1 MQSLLAKLY
10 EAKWALVGIA
20 IVIFIAWISLP
31 YITPIVFAL
40 FMYYITRPVKKWLHQ
55 YIKNEALAA
64 LGCLLLLT
72 LPLVAIILYLILF
85 AVGQLN
91 TFLAQSNITML
102 PPGQLT
108 NVSLSIS
115 AVQQSFSQGDIKYD
129 SLGTAIQ
136 VLYDRLSRYWSH
148 IFSLKDLLYSTGM
161 TLVDATFKII
171 LMLLLAFFLL
181 LHDDRLARWFRMTF
195 PGLVTENN
203 GLFVRYVEAIDHDFE
218 KIFFGNILSIVFFA
232 IIATAVYSGLNFL
245 APDPA
250 FIIPFPVLL
259 GILSGI
265 AALLPILGGWMIDV
279 PILLYALA
287 QSLLNGSFSRYWWY
301 LLVMAVA
308 IFVLVENL
316 PNYLLRPFVSHG
328 KVDVGLLLLAYI
340 LGPVIFGFPGLFL
353 GAMILVI
360 ITHYFNI
367 ILPGI
372 SGEKRV
378 SDGRAGGGPPGA
390 IRKRKSRRLP

>member
-10 EAKWALVGIA
+10 EAKWAVLGIA
-20 IVIFIAWISLP
+20 IVIFIVWISLP

-40 FMYYITRPVKKWLHQ
+40 FMYYITRPVKRWLHQ
-55 YIKNEALAA
+55 YIKNEAAVA
-64 LGCLLLLT
+64 LGCLLLVT

-91 TFLAQSNITML
+91 TFLAQSDIPML

-115 AVQQSFSQGDIKYD
+115 AMQQSLSQGDYKYE

-136 VLYDRLSRYWSH
+136 EWSNRLSIYWSH
-148 IFSLKDLLYSTGM
+148 IFSLKDLLLATGM
-161 TLVDATFKII
+161 TLVDATLKII

-181 LHDDRLARWFRMTF
+181 LHDDRLARWFRKTF
-195 PGLVTENN
+195 PDLIKEND
-203 GLFVRYVEAIDHDFE
+203 GLFVRYVKAVDDDFE
-218 KIFFGNILSIVFFA
+218 KVFFGNVLSIVFFA
-232 IIATAVYSGLNFL
+232 IIATAVYSVLNFF

-250 FIIPFPVLL
+250 FLIPFPVLL

-279 PILLYALA
+279 PIILYALA

-301 LLVMAVA
+301 LAVMGIT
-308 IFVLVENL
+308 IFILVENL

-328 KVDVGLLLLAYI
+328 KVDVGLLMLAYI

-353 GAMILVI
+353 GAMLLVI
-360 ITHYFNI
+360 ITHYFKI
-367 ILPGI
+367 VLPGI
-372 SGEKRV
+372 SGGKKEYD
-378 SDGRAGGGPPGA
+378 SRAGKEQYRA
-390 IRKRKSRRLP
+390 IRKRRRRS